1 VLQICDSVLFAFWH
15 QQLADLQNDY
25 ASRLAEMESFFLA
38 HGSFGPEIFVSE
50 FFWRQSPGF
59 LALQVE
65 GLLAHIVT
73 VLVTYHTYII
83 TMMATTLSTMMSNNG
98 AADAL
103 TSPPLLHNRHNYD
116 G

>member
-1 VLQICDSVLFAFWH
+1 MLVYVSVGIL
-15 QQLADLQNDY
+15 
-25 ASRLAEMESFFLA
+25 FLA
-38 HGSFGPEIFVSE
+38 RGSFGPKFLLV

-83 TMMATTLSTMMSNNG
+83 TMMAT
-98 AADAL
+98 
-103 TSPPLLHNRHNYD
+103 
-116 G
+116 